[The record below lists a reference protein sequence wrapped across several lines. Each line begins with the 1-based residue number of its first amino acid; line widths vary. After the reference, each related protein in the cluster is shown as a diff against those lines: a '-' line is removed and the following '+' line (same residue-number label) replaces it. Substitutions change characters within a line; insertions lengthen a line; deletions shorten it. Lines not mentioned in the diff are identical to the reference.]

1 MVQQHQFTG
10 HPTEDPNEH
19 LGRFLRMANTVKL
32 NGVRP
37 EVIKLHLFPFS
48 LRDTA
53 ATWYECLPYDSVD
66 TWEELVE
73 AYLGRF
79 FPPALTSER
88 RREIIVFQQGEDESL
103 YVAWERFKRLLRRCP
118 MHGIDLKTQMDIVY
132 HALND
137 ISKGII
143 DASCCGA
150 FKRKSAEEAKELI
163 EDLAK
168 CNMKTPSE
176 FSRGNSRGKGI
187 MELRKMTAMEAKLDA
202 IMHRIDKQEKKTYT
216 AHEIGAVEREILKG
230 RAERAAEEQF
240 YDAEEVKYLGEQ
252 RNYHFKP
259 NTNLPTHYHPAL
271 RNHKNFSYGGGAS
284 QGPGQGQ
291 NPPQGY
297 QQPPRFQQQQQG
309 NEQRNEY
316 QGQRRAQSFKEQMLQ
331 FMGDNKKLL
340 NLHEQKFAE
349 LGATATNFQIFQ
361 NTTNASLKNLEMQVG
376 QLALT
381 LQSQRK
387 DAFPSDTK
395 KNPKDCMVVH
405 LRSGKELE
413 KMKEKNDSNKEEGSP
428 EKEEALEKKKE
439 GADMKDIKGSRPA
452 VPFPQRL
459 QKSKVEEQFARFLK
473 TFQKLEISMPFTE
486 VVTQMPLYAKFL
498 KDMLSKKR
506 KIVEE
511 GIVNLT
517 ATCSA
522 VMKKELPKKMKDP
535 GSFTIP
541 CIIGGVEIQKALCDS
556 GASINLMPL
565 SVSKKL
571 SLGELI
577 PTTITLQMADRSMV
591 KPEGVLEDVL
601 VTVGKFVFPVDFII
615 LDMEEDSQVP
625 LLLGRPFLATGAA
638 LIDMQKGVLT
648 LRVGEEATAFN
659 LIKSMQNIDT
669 NRENFNV
676 VGDVYTYNP
685 DVPNDCNTQIF
696 INEKEMNSQYIEDD
710 YSDYPYH
717 SFHSVETVL
726 SLKHNRNEK
735 GEIHQETSEE
745 GLVLKELP
753 SQLKYT
759 YLESPKR
766 KPVIISAR
774 LSDVE
779 EQRLLEIL
787 KKHKESIAWSIEE
800 LKGISPSICMHKIL
814 LEETSRL
821 SEEHQR
827 RLNPVMKE
835 VVRKEVLKLLNAGF
849 IYVISDS
856 PWVSP
861 VHVVPK
867 KGGFTMIRN
876 EKNELIPTRIVTG
889 WRVCIDYRKLNTATK
904 KDHFP
909 LPFID
914 QMLDRLA
921 GHPHF
926 CFLDGYSG
934 YNQIAIAP
942 EDQEK
947 TTFTCPYG
955 TFAFRRMPFGLC
967 NAPATFQRCM
977 MSMFS
982 DLVEEV
988 MEIFMDDFTVYG
1000 SSFEQCLKNLE
1011 TVLQRCQDKQLALNW
1026 EKCHFMVTEGIVLGH
1041 KISATGLEVDQSKVS
1056 IIKTLAPPTTVK
1068 RIRSF
1073 LGHAGFYRRFIK
1085 DFSKIA
1091 RPLCRL
1097 LEKDTRFNF
1106 DDSCKAAFEEI
1117 KIKLIQAPIMAAPEW
1132 DQGFE
1137 IMCDA
1142 SDFAMGA
1149 VLGKRKE
1156 KIFRTIY
1163 YASRTFNEA
1172 QENYSTTEKE
1182 MLAVVFACEKFRQY
1196 ILGSHVIIHTDH
1208 AAIKYLMSKKE
1219 AKPRL
1224 IRWVLLLQEFDLEI
1238 KDKKGCDNVIADHL
1252 SRVER
1257 STAE

>member
-1 MVQQHQFTG
+1 
-10 HPTEDPNEH
+10 
-19 LGRFLRMANTVKL
+19 
-32 NGVRP
+32 
-37 EVIKLHLFPFS
+37 
-48 LRDTA
+48 
-53 ATWYECLPYDSVD
+53 
-66 TWEELVE
+66 
-73 AYLGRF
+73 
-79 FPPALTSER
+79 
-88 RREIIVFQQGEDESL
+88 
-103 YVAWERFKRLLRRCP
+103 
-118 MHGIDLKTQMDIVY
+118 
-132 HALND
+132 
-137 ISKGII
+137 
-143 DASCCGA
+143 
-150 FKRKSAEEAKELI
+150 
-163 EDLAK
+163 
-168 CNMKTPSE
+168 
-176 FSRGNSRGKGI
+176 
-187 MELRKMTAMEAKLDA
+187 
-202 IMHRIDKQEKKTYT
+202 
-216 AHEIGAVEREILKG
+216 
-230 RAERAAEEQF
+230 
-240 YDAEEVKYLGEQ
+240 
-252 RNYHFKP
+252 
-259 NTNLPTHYHPAL
+259 
-271 RNHKNFSYGGGAS
+271 
-284 QGPGQGQ
+284 
-291 NPPQGY
+291 
-297 QQPPRFQQQQQG
+297 
-309 NEQRNEY
+309 
-316 QGQRRAQSFKEQMLQ
+316 
-331 FMGDNKKLL
+331 
-340 NLHEQKFAE
+340 
-349 LGATATNFQIFQ
+349 
-361 NTTNASLKNLEMQVG
+361 
-376 QLALT
+376 
-381 LQSQRK
+381 
-387 DAFPSDTK
+387 
-395 KNPKDCMVVH
+395 
-405 LRSGKELE
+405 
-413 KMKEKNDSNKEEGSP
+413 
-428 EKEEALEKKKE
+428 
-439 GADMKDIKGSRPA
+439 MKDIKGSRPT

-459 QKSKVEEQFARFLK
+459 QKSKIEEQFARFLK

-517 ATCSA
+517 ATYSA
-522 VMKKELPKKMKDP
+522 VMKKELPEKMKDP
-535 GSFTIP
+535 GSFTVP
-541 CIIGGVEIQKALCDS
+541 CIIVGVEIQKALCDS

-565 SVSKKL
+565 SVAKKL

-648 LRVGEEATAFN
+648 LRVGEEVAAFN
-659 LIKSMQNIDT
+659 LIKSMQNIDID
-669 NRENFNV
+669 RENFNV
-676 VGDVYTYNP
+676 VDDVYTYNP

-710 YSDYPYH
+710 YFDCPYH
-717 SFHSVETVL
+717 SFQSVETVL
-726 SLKHNRNEK
+726 SLKQNRNEKGEDNEK

-753 SQLKYT
+753 SQLKYA

-814 LEETSRL
+814 LEETSRP
-821 SEEHQR
+821 SVEHQR

-849 IYVISDS
+849 IYAISDS
-856 PWVSP
+856 PWVIP

-867 KGGFTMIRN
+867 KGGFTVIRN
-876 EKNELIPTRIVTG
+876 EKNELIPTRTVTG
-889 WRVCIDYRKLNTATK
+889 WRVCIDYRKMNTATR

-967 NAPATFQRCM
+967 NAPATFERCM
-977 MSMFS
+977 VSMFS

-988 MEIFMDDFTVYG
+988 MEFFMDDFTVYG
-1000 SSFEQCLKNLE
+1000 SSFDQCLKNLE
-1011 TVLQRCQDKQLALNW
+1011 TVLQTCQDKQLALNW

-1041 KISATGLEVDQSKVS
+1041 KIYATGLEVDQSKVS
-1056 IIKTLAPPTTVK
+1056 IIKTLAHPTTVK
-1068 RIRSF
+1068 GVRSF
-1073 LGHAGFYRRFIK
+1073 LGHAGFSRRFIK

-1097 LEKDTRFNF
+1097 LEKDTKFNF

-1117 KIKLIQAPIMAAPEW
+1117 KIKLVQAPIMAAPEW
-1132 DQGFE
+1132 NQGFE

-1149 VLGKRKE
+1149 VLGQRKE

-1182 MLAVVFACEKFRQY
+1182 MLAKKIRQY

-1208 AAIKYLMSKKE
+1208 AAIKYLMLKKE

-1224 IRWVLLLQEFDLEI
+1224 IRWVLLLQDFDLEI

-1257 STAE
+1257 ALLKKRK